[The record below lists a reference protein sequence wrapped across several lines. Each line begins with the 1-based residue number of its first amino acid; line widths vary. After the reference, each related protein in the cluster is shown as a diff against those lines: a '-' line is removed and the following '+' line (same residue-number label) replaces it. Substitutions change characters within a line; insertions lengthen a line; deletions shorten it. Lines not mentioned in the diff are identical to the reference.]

1 MMCDKQP
8 IFFTCTNPSWRFSHR
23 FFFSFS
29 IKKKNQKMSFFTN
42 LFGNKKAY
50 SRLPTPP
57 TTFIRP
63 KRWRIVSIL
72 KYAILII
79 FGIVV
84 TFFAVCQLQL
94 NVRVYLRNWIS
105 HADDAYYSS
114 LAGCFDNLPEDSP
127 YLNGVNQYA
136 YDVAPGISLMEDYD
150 CYDFAATIKSKPQ
163 PVSKEKI
170 VYHAYWRSDLAPVG
184 PKQLATLRSFFAT
197 QNPNNTV
204 LYLWSNGDLSVSP
217 IIKEIKTY
225 VGSRLETKIYSP
237 HELATGSP
245 MEGSSHLDFKDNSG
259 YLDGDLIRLLAI
271 YRYGGMWF
279 DMDSLFIRD
288 MAPLLEHEWLSQWDC
303 FLPNGFPFNGAFMRF
318 HKKSPYLCEM
328 LSELASGPL
337 PRPDT
342 IDWGGY
348 MYYRIYRRLLHHG
361 IRPWAVLPW
370 CFTDSMVCSPKN
382 SMPNAFI
389 ETDFSEERLL
399 QTFAYHWHNQWKK
412 EPGSLF
418 KFLEQRHKEA
428 IGW

>member
-1 MMCDKQP
+1 M
-8 IFFTCTNPSWRFSHR
+8 FS
-23 FFFSFS
+23 
-29 IKKKNQKMSFFTN
+29 N
-42 LFGNKKAY
+42 LFGRSAAY
-50 SRLPTPP
+50 TRLPSPS
-57 TTFIRP
+57 TFIRP
-63 KRWRIVSIL
+63 KRWRIITVIKYTIL
-72 KYAILII
+72 CIAL
-79 FGIVV
+79 VV
-84 TFFAVCQLQL
+84 ISFFTICQLQL

-105 HADDAYYSS
+105 HADDAYYQP
-114 LAGCFDNLPEDSP
+114 LAGCFDKLPENSP
-127 YLNGVNQYA
+127 YKNGVREYT

-150 CYDFAATIKSKPQ
+150 CYDFAATIRTKPFKQ
-163 PVSKEKI
+163 PMSPLEEKT
-170 VYHAYWRSDLAPVG
+170 VYHAYWRADIAPVG

-197 QNPNNTV
+197 QNPNTTV
-204 LYLWSNGDLSVSP
+204 LYLWSNGDLSPSP
-217 IIKEIKTY
+217 VIKQIKSY
-225 VGSRLETKIYSP
+225 VGDRLQIMLYDP
-237 HELATGSP
+237 VELAKGSP
-245 MEGSSHLDFKDNSG
+245 MEGSSHLEFKDDSG

-288 MAPLLEHEWLSQWDC
+288 MGPLLEHEWLSQWDC

-318 HKKSPYLCEM
+318 YKKSPYLCEM

-348 MYYRIYRRLLHHG
+348 MYYRVYRRLLHHG
-361 IRPWAVLPW
+361 IRPWSVLPW

-389 ETDFSEERLL
+389 ETEFNQERLL

-418 KFLEQRHKEA
+418 NFLEDRHKNVT
-428 IGW
+428 GW

>member
-1 MMCDKQP
+1 MKLRM
-8 IFFTCTNPSWRFSHR
+8 IFKAFS
-23 FFFSFS
+23 FFFFLLFVPFYITYMSIFS
-29 IKKKNQKMSFFTN
+29 DFFGRNSTN
-42 LFGNKKAY
+42 KTY
-50 SRLPTPP
+50 TRLPSPSS
-57 TTFIRP
+57 FIRP
-63 KRWRIVSIL
+63 KRWRIITFI
-72 KYAILII
+72 KYSILII
-79 FGIVV
+79 ASIVIS
-84 TFFAVCQLQL
+84 FFAICQLEL

-105 HADDAYYSS
+105 HADDAYYQP
-114 LAGCFDNLPEDSP
+114 LAGCFDSLPDNSP
-127 YLNGVNQYA
+127 YLNGVNQYK
-136 YDVAPGISLMEDYD
+136 YDIAPGLSLMEDYD
-150 CYDFAATIKSKPQ
+150 CYDFAATIKSDPFKALKEPM
-163 PVSKEKI
+163 SKERT
-170 VYHAYWRSDLAPVG
+170 VYHAYWRSDIAPVG

-197 QNPNNTV
+197 QDPNTTV
-204 LYLWSNGDLSVSP
+204 LYLWSNGDLSQSDV
-217 IIKEIKTY
+217 IKQIKSH
-225 VGSRLETKIYSP
+225 VGDRLETKIYVP
-237 HELATGSP
+237 HELAKGSP
-245 MEGSSHLDFKDNSG
+245 MENSPHLDKKDDSG

-288 MAPLLEHEWLSQWDC
+288 MKPLLEHEWLQQWDC

-318 HKKSPYLCEM
+318 HKESPYLCEM

-389 ETDFSEERLL
+389 EADFDKERLL

-418 KFLEQRHKEA
+418 KFLEERHKNVT
-428 IGW
+428 GW

>member
-1 MMCDKQP
+1 MG
-8 IFFTCTNPSWRFSHR
+8 IFSN
-23 FFFSFS
+23 
-29 IKKKNQKMSFFTN
+29 I
-42 LFGNKKAY
+42 FGNNSNNKTY
-50 SRLPTPP
+50 TRLPSP
-57 TTFIRP
+57 TTFIIP
-63 KRWRIVSIL
+63 KRWRLITVL
-72 KYAILII
+72 KYVVII
-79 FGIVV
+79 VATIIIS
-84 TFFAVCQLQL
+84 FFAICNLQL
-94 NVRVYLRNWIS
+94 NVRVYLRDWIS
-105 HADDAYYSS
+105 HADDAYYEP
-114 LAGCFDNLPEDSP
+114 LAGCFDSLPDSSP
-127 YLNGVNQYA
+127 YKNGVTQYT

-150 CYDFAATIKSKPQ
+150 CYDFAATIKSKPFLEH
-163 PVSKEKI
+163 PISKEKT
-170 VYHAYWRSDLAPVG
+170 VYHAYWRSDIAPVG
-184 PKQLATLRSFFAT
+184 PKQLATLRSFFVT
-197 QNPNNTV
+197 QDPTNTV

-217 IIKEIKTY
+217 VIQEIKKH
-225 VGSRLETKIYSP
+225 VGDRLQTKIYVP
-237 HELATGSP
+237 KDLAKGSP
-245 MEGSSHLDFKDNSG
+245 MEGSPHLDFKDDSG

-318 HKKSPYLCEM
+318 HRKSPYLCEM

-337 PRPDT
+337 PRKDS

-370 CFTDSMVCSPKN
+370 CFTDSMVCSPMN

-389 ETDFSEERLL
+389 EADFDKERLL

-418 KFLEQRHKEA
+418 KYLEARHKN
-428 IGW
+428 ITSW

>member
-1 MMCDKQP
+1 MGN
-8 IFFTCTNPSWRFSHR
+8 IFGKSS
-23 FFFSFS
+23 
-29 IKKKNQKMSFFTN
+29 KNTSYT
-42 LFGNKKAY
+42 
-50 SRLPTPP
+50 RLPSPGS
-57 TTFIRP
+57 FIRP
-63 KRWRIVSIL
+63 KRWRALTII
-72 KYAILII
+72 KYAAII
-79 FGIVV
+79 IATIVIS
-84 TFFAVCQLQL
+84 FFAICQLQL

-105 HADDAYYSS
+105 HADDLYYSP
-114 LAGCFDNLPEDSP
+114 LAGCFDKLPQDSP
-127 YLNGVNQYA
+127 YLNGVNQYV

-150 CYDFAATIKSKPQ
+150 CYDFAATIKSKPATLQ
-163 PVSKEKI
+163 HPISKEKT

-197 QNPNNTV
+197 QNPNTTV
-204 LYLWSNGDLSVSP
+204 LYLWSNGDLSESP
-217 IIKEIKTY
+217 VIQKIQQHVGKE
-225 VGSRLETKIYSP
+225 RLQTKIYIP
-237 HELATGSP
+237 KELAKGSP
-245 MEGSSHLDFKDNSG
+245 MEGSPHLDFKDDSG

-288 MAPLLEHEWLSQWDC
+288 MSPLLEHEWLSQWDC

-318 HKKSPYLCEM
+318 HKQSPYLCEM

-389 ETDFSEERLL
+389 EADFDKERLL

-418 KFLEQRHKEA
+418 KFLEERH
-428 IGW
+428 INVTGW